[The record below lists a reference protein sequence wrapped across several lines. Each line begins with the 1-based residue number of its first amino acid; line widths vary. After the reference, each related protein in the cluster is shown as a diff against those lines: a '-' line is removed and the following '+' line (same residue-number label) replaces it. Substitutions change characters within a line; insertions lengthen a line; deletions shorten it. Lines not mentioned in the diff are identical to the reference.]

1 MKKFFFLIVLFLL
14 TFSSSVVAEARS
26 YSIDKVHIKS
36 WIQPNGDLLVNEVFT
51 YTFDGN
57 YTNLKRS
64 FPDEHERNVKDFY
77 AHELTT
83 LSPEPG
89 FIEDNTL
96 NTLHVTKE
104 SGVYRTS
111 INKTNEQVSFLYVYT
126 LQNAVKTYDTYSV
139 ANVTYFENGDAHDQ
153 DIYEVT
159 IDYILPQTMD
169 PATFDGFLYDRNA
182 EQYEKSQY
190 GIRFTTPVSEAYS
203 ETKTSFLFPSNVMTE
218 MAKMKAPL
226 TMGEAHAQ
234 EIQKEAEF
242 KKKLSLIADL
252 TTIIPKVTFTLV
264 LIAILFMIALPQRHF
279 WRKGNGESI
288 LDIDILYLFSIYKT
302 GKRNKRTFLAGLFSL
317 VEKEAAV
324 VKPSKAAVRFKHD
337 PKAPKE
343 TLFFRLKNGG
353 IAKGQSENYLIQWLF
368 NTRNGLSKWAFHLHD
383 VAGAPRKERDKGMAN
398 YYHARTK
405 EFKKNQKIWYK
416 KVQDELVEAG
426 TFHQKLPR
434 LLISLAIL
442 LLASFV
448 AISYYADLRSSGS
461 IVFIAIITIL
471 FLIIYWKKQTA
482 NGYFSIYMIII
493 SLMVGNLVNDELMNE
508 IIGVILAT
516 ILFYIAVPQNILS
529 MNAVRVKDNIRPF
542 QKGIREGMPVGL
554 STDKQEKWTVRA
566 YLFGQKKVHI
576 PVTEGTI
583 PLAALLIAGTDPLDY
598 VTKTWYW
605 TTGSSSSGGG
615 SSDSGGYYGGDG
627 GGGDSGGGGAG
638 AD

>member
-1 MKKFFFLIVLFLL
+1 MKKFFFLIALLLL
-14 TFSSSVVAEARS
+14 TFSTTVVAEARS

-57 YTNLKRS
+57 YTSLKRS
-64 FPDEHERNVKDFY
+64 FPKEHDANVKDFY

-89 FIEDNTL
+89 FIEDHTL
-96 NTLHVTKE
+96 NTLNVTKE

-111 INKTNEQVSFLYVYT
+111 INKTNEQASFLYVYT
-126 LQNAVKTYDTYSV
+126 LQNAVKAYDTYSV
-139 ANVTYFENGDAHDQ
+139 LNVTYFEDGDAHDQ
-153 DIYEVT
+153 DINKVT

-169 PATFDGFLYDRNA
+169 PATFDGFLFDRNA
-182 EQYEKSQY
+182 KEIGKSQY
-190 GIRFTTPVSEAYS
+190 GIRFTTPISEAYS

-226 TMGEAHAQ
+226 TMGEAYAK
-234 EIQKEAEF
+234 ELQKEAAM
-242 KKKLSLIADL
+242 KKKVSFIDRLIK
-252 TTIIPKVTFTLV
+252 IFPKVTFIFI
-264 LIAILFMIALPQRHF
+264 LIAILFLVALPQRHF
-279 WRKGNGESI
+279 WRKGTGESI

-302 GKRNKRTFLAGLFSL
+302 GKPNKRTFLAGLFSL
-317 VEKEAAV
+317 VEKEAAI
-324 VKPSKAAVRFKHD
+324 VKPSKAAVRFKND
-337 PKAPKE
+337 TKAPKE

-383 VAGAPRKERDKGMAN
+383 IAGAPKKDRDKGMAN

-405 EFKKNQKIWYK
+405 EFKKNQKIWFK
-416 KVQDELVEAG
+416 KVQGELVEAG
-426 TFHQKLPR
+426 TFHQKLPK
-434 LLISLAIL
+434 LLISLAVL
-442 LLASFV
+442 LLAIFV

-471 FLIIYWKKQTA
+471 FLFIYWKKQTA
-482 NGYFSIYMIII
+482 TGYFSIYMIII
-493 SLMVGNLVNDELMNE
+493 SLMVGNLVNDELMSE

-516 ILFYIAVPQNILS
+516 ILLYIAVPQNILS
-529 MNAVRVKDNIRPF
+529 MNAVRVKDNIRAF
-542 QKGIREGMPVGL
+542 QKSLKEGMPAGL
-554 STDKQEKWTVRA
+554 STGEQEKWTVRA
-566 YLFGQKKVHI
+566 YLFSQKNVHI
-576 PVTEGTI
+576 PVAEGAI
-583 PLAALLIAGTDPLDY
+583 PLAALLITGTDPLDY

-605 TTGSSSSGGG
+605 TTSSSSSGG